1 MWNLL
6 LLLFMEVLLFFI
18 AFIFSNRDILA
29 PSVIMCVMFIIS
41 TIFALL
47 NINIWNSINYELE
60 TVIII
65 VSGIFV
71 FFVTENISKF
81 VFINYRGRKNEV
93 FKGIQPQ
100 IKSIY
105 VPKYYLV
112 LLLLFNVFVILW
124 YYLEIKR
131 IMTTLGYRGQ
141 NIFAAYR
148 SMYTRLNVAFESN
161 NVKMVNTLLSQFMK
175 MTKGAGFICLY
186 FLIIQIVIEKKKIFL
201 VFKRNFLLVINIL
214 LSVCPSLMLAG
225 RNDLIQLCSA
235 SLVYY
240 YIVWHRY
247 NGWFRNISWKY
258 VKWGI
263 VIILVGIPSFYGML
277 FLMGRKT
284 TKSMLEYASI
294 YLGSSIALFNDFLS
308 KPVKEPKVFGEETL
322 LGIHQTLYR
331 LGIPTYVKN
340 RHLEFR
346 HLNSSFSSNIYS
358 FFRRPIHDFG
368 IGGMLIFTVC
378 VSLLFSW
385 LYYGRI
391 KNVYNAK
398 NLDFRII
405 TYGYLFYW
413 IIYASIDQRSISML
427 SMTTVVTFLV
437 IYIEL
442 EIVTKLRFTIYKKK

>member
-6 LLLFMEVLLFFI
+6 LLLFLEVLLFFI
-18 AFIFSNRDILA
+18 AFIFSDRDILA
-29 PSVIMCVMFIIS
+29 PSVIICVMFIIS
-41 TIFALL
+41 TVFALL
-47 NINIWNSINYELE
+47 NINTWNRIDYKIE
-60 TVIII
+60 TTLII

-71 FFVTENISKF
+71 FFLTENISKF
-81 VFINYRGRKNEV
+81 VFFNYNQNNNKGTKKNLE
-93 FKGIQPQ
+93 QL
-100 IKSIY
+100 KSIF

-112 LLLLFNVFVILW
+112 LLLFFNVFVIFW

-131 IMTTLGYRGQ
+131 IMSSLGFGGH
-141 NIFAAYR
+141 NLFAAYR
-148 SMYTRLNVAFESN
+148 RMFTHLNVAFESS

-186 FLIIQIVIEKKKIFL
+186 LLIIQIVVRKH
-201 VFKRNFLLVINIL
+201 NFRQVLKNNLLLVVNII
-214 LSVCPSLMLAG
+214 LSICPSLMLAG
-225 RNDLIQLCSA
+225 RNDLIQLCA
-235 SLVYY
+235 AGLVYY

-247 NGWFRNISWKY
+247 NGWFRNISLKY

-263 VIILVGIPSFYGML
+263 VIIIVGIPSFYGML

-308 KPVKEPKVFGEETL
+308 KPVRGPKVFGEETF

-346 HLNSSFSSNIYS
+346 HLNSSISSNIYS

-368 IGGMLIFTVC
+368 IGGMLLFTVC